1 MSCSFGLGS
10 HTSNKFIHPNECF
23 TSSYTKLHPLDK
35 FTYRQCNLLFFP
47 LLTILDYY
55 KLKSS
60 SLLFTGTHCAAL
72 HLIKMMD
79 RILGSNTTRSVRY
92 ITYLHDII
100 LILAYTRKASNN
112 ICSSLLLKIIIR
124 VFRIYPCGY
133 LLLVPSSPCHPWKI
147 VGSPT
152 LEAPTMHY

>member
-1 MSCSFGLGS
+1 MSVLQVRILNCTHLTSLRTVNAIYSF
-10 HTSNKFIHPNECF
+10 
-23 TSSYTKLHPLDK
+23 
-35 FTYRQCNLLFFP
+35 FFP

-72 HLIKMMD
+72 HLIKMTD
-79 RILGSNTTRSVRY
+79 RILDSNTTRSVRY

-112 ICSSLLLKIIIR
+112 ICPSLLLKIIIR
-124 VFRIYPCGY
+124 VFRTYPCGY